1 MRCKW
6 PKMQKNLKKASLHKT
21 IAMTRQELIDLIRR
35 KQSYLCIGLDSDIEK
50 IPNWIRQEFEDPVF
64 EFNRR
69 IIDATIDL
77 AAAYKPNMAF
87 YESQG
92 SKGWQSLEKTMEY
105 LNGHSQGPVFTIA
118 DAKRG
123 DIGNSASYYAKAFF
137 EHMHF
142 DSVTVNPYMG
152 HDALQPFLSLPG
164 KWAVV
169 LALTSNPGAK
179 DFQLWQPQLP
189 MLLEKL
195 GIKTEQWKR
204 FYELIMEQCLDWG
217 TPENMMFVVGATRP
231 EMLQAIRESA
241 PDHFFL
247 VPGVGTQGGSLLEV
261 SQNALNNDC
270 GLLINVSRN
279 IIFASSS
286 RDFDQ
291 KAREVALAYQQQME
305 ELLKEMKVI

>member
-1 MRCKW
+1 
-6 PKMQKNLKKASLHKT
+6 
-21 IAMTRQELIDLIRR
+21 MTRQELIQTIRN
-35 KQSYLCIGLDSDIEK
+35 KKSYLCIGLDTDLEK
-50 IPNWIRQEFEDPVF
+50 IPNWIREEFDDPIY

-92 SKGWQSLEKTMEY
+92 SKGWQSLEKTMDY
-105 LNGHSQGPVFTIA
+105 LNGHPLGPVFTIA

-123 DIGNSASYYAKAFF
+123 DIGNSASHYAKAFF
-137 EHMHF
+137 ENMHF

-152 HDALQPFLSLPG
+152 HDALQPFITVPG

-169 LALTSNPGAK
+169 LVLTSNPGAR

-189 MLLEKL
+189 LLLGKL
-195 GIKTEQWKR
+195 GIMTEQWKR

-217 TPENMMFVVGATRP
+217 NPENMMFVVGATRP
-231 EMLQAIRESA
+231 EMIQSIRESA

-247 VPGVGTQGGSLLEV
+247 VPGVGTQGGSLQEV
-261 SQNALNNDC
+261 SRQAMNSDC

-279 IIFASSS
+279 IIFASTG

-291 KAREVALAYQQQME
+291 KAREVAHAYQQEME
-305 ELLKEMKVI
+305 ELLKEKNLV

>member
-1 MRCKW
+1 
-6 PKMQKNLKKASLHKT
+6 
-21 IAMTRQELIDLIRR
+21 MTRQELIDSIR
-35 KQSYLCIGLDSDIEK
+35 KKKSYLCIGLDTDLAK
-50 IPNWIRQEFEDPVF
+50 IPRWLRDEFEDPVF

-69 IIDATIDL
+69 IIDATIDMV
-77 AAAYKPNMAF
+77 AAYKPNMAF

-92 SKGWQSLEKTMEY
+92 SKGWRSLEKTMDY
-105 LNGHSQGPVFTIA
+105 LNQHPQGLVFTIA

-137 EHMHF
+137 ENMQF

-152 HDALQPFLSLPG
+152 HDALQPFLSVPG

-204 FYELIMEQCLDWG
+204 FYELIMEQCLQWG

-231 EMLQAIRESA
+231 KMLQPIRESA
-241 PDHFFL
+241 PNHFFL
-247 VPGVGTQGGSLLEV
+247 VPGVGTQGGSLQEV
-261 SQNALNNDC
+261 SRQAMNSDC

-279 IIFASSS
+279 IIFASKG

-291 KAREVALAYQQQME
+291 KAREVALAYQEEME
-305 ELLKEMKVI
+305 EILKEKKII

>member
-1 MRCKW
+1 
-6 PKMQKNLKKASLHKT
+6 
-21 IAMTRQELIDLIRR
+21 MTRQELINLIRQKR
-35 KQSYLCIGLDSDIEK
+35 SYLCVGLDTDPEK
-50 IPNWIRQEFEDPVF
+50 IPDWLRQEYEDPIF

-77 AAAYKPNMAF
+77 VAAYKPNMAF

-92 SKGWQSLEKTMEY
+92 SKGWQSLEKTMDY
-105 LNGHSQGPVFTIA
+105 LNRHPQGPVFTIA

-123 DIGNSASYYAKAFF
+123 DIGNSASHYAKAFF
-137 EHMHF
+137 ENLKF

-152 HDALQPFLSLPG
+152 HDALEPFLAVPG

-169 LALTSNPGAK
+169 LALTSNPGAR

-189 MLLEKL
+189 QLLAKL
-195 GIKTEQWKR
+195 GIMTEQWKR
-204 FYELIMEQCLDWG
+204 FYELILEQCLQWG
-217 TPENMMFVVGATRP
+217 TPDNMMFVIGATRP
-231 EMLQAIRESA
+231 EMIQTIRESA
-241 PDHFFL
+241 PDYFFL
-247 VPGVGTQGGSLLEV
+247 VPGVGTQGGSLQAV
-261 SQNALNNDC
+261 SRQAMTSDC

-279 IIFASSS
+279 IIFASTG

-305 ELLKEMKVI
+305 ELLREKKVI

>member
-1 MRCKW
+1 
-6 PKMQKNLKKASLHKT
+6 
-21 IAMTRQELIDLIRR
+21 MTRQELINLIRQKR
-35 KQSYLCIGLDSDIEK
+35 SYLCVGLDTDPEK
-50 IPNWIRQEFEDPVF
+50 IPDWLRQEYEDPIF

-77 AAAYKPNMAF
+77 VAAYKPNLAF

-92 SKGWQSLEKTMEY
+92 SKGWQSLEKTMDY
-105 LNGHSQGPVFTIA
+105 LNRHPQGPVFTIA

-123 DIGNSASYYAKAFF
+123 DIGNSASHYAKGFF
-137 EHMHF
+137 ENLKF

-152 HDALQPFLSLPG
+152 HDALEPFLAVPG

-169 LALTSNPGAK
+169 LALTSNPGAR

-189 MLLEKL
+189 QLLAKL
-195 GIKTEQWKR
+195 GIMTEQWKR
-204 FYELIMEQCLDWG
+204 FYELILEQCLQWG
-217 TPENMMFVVGATRP
+217 TPDNMMFVIGATRP
-231 EMLQAIRESA
+231 EMMQSIRESA

-247 VPGVGTQGGSLLEV
+247 VPGVGTQGGSLQEV
-261 SQNALNNDC
+261 SRQAMNSDC

-279 IIFASSS
+279 IIFASTG

-305 ELLKEMKVI
+305 ELLKEKNLV

>member
-1 MRCKW
+1 
-6 PKMQKNLKKASLHKT
+6 
-21 IAMTRQELIDLIRR
+21 MTRQELINLIRQKR
-35 KQSYLCIGLDSDIEK
+35 SYLCIGLDTDLEK
-50 IPNWIRQEFEDPVF
+50 ISDWLKKESEDPVY

-77 AAAYKPNMAF
+77 AVAYKPNMAF

-92 SKGWQSLEKTMEY
+92 SKGWQSLEKTMDY
-105 LNGHSQGPVFTIA
+105 LNSHPKGPVFTIA

-137 EHMHF
+137 ENMKF

-152 HDALQPFLSLPG
+152 HDALKPFLSVTG

-204 FYELIMEQCLDWG
+204 LYELVMEQCLEWG
-217 TPENMMFVVGATRP
+217 TPENMMFVIGATRP
-231 EMLQAIRESA
+231 EMLQTIRESA
-241 PDHFFL
+241 PNHFFL
-247 VPGVGTQGGSLLEV
+247 VPGVGTQGGSLQEV
-261 SQNALNNDC
+261 SRQAMNTDC
-270 GLLINVSRN
+270 GLLVNVSRN
-279 IIFASSS
+279 IIFASTG

-291 KAREVALAYQQQME
+291 KAREVALAYQQEME
-305 ELLKEMKVI
+305 VMLKEKNLI

>member
-1 MRCKW
+1 
-6 PKMQKNLKKASLHKT
+6 
-21 IAMTRQELIDLIRR
+21 MTRQELINLIRQKR
-35 KQSYLCIGLDSDIEK
+35 SYLCVGLDTDPEK
-50 IPNWIRQEFEDPVF
+50 IPDWLRQKYEDPIF

-77 AAAYKPNMAF
+77 VAAYKPNLAF

-92 SKGWQSLEKTMEY
+92 SKGWQSLEKTMDY
-105 LNGHSQGPVFTIA
+105 LNRHPQGPVFTIA

-123 DIGNSASYYAKAFF
+123 DIGNSASHYAKGFF
-137 EHMHF
+137 ENLKF

-152 HDALQPFLSLPG
+152 HDALEPFLAVPG

-169 LALTSNPGAK
+169 LALTSNPGAR

-189 MLLEKL
+189 QLLAKL
-195 GIKTEQWKR
+195 GIMTEQWKR
-204 FYELIMEQCLDWG
+204 FYELILEQCLQWG
-217 TPENMMFVVGATRP
+217 TPDNMMFVIGATRP
-231 EMLQAIRESA
+231 EMMQSIRESA

-247 VPGVGTQGGSLLEV
+247 VPGVGTQGGSLQEV
-261 SQNALNNDC
+261 SRQAMNSDC

-279 IIFASSS
+279 IIFASTG

-305 ELLKEMKVI
+305 ELLKEKNLV

>member
-1 MRCKW
+1 
-6 PKMQKNLKKASLHKT
+6 
-21 IAMTRQELIDLIRR
+21 MTRQELIDSIR
-35 KQSYLCIGLDSDIEK
+35 KKKSYLCVGLDTDLAK
-50 IPNWIRQEFEDPVF
+50 IPRWLRDEFEDPVF

-77 AAAYKPNMAF
+77 AAAYKPNLAF

-92 SKGWQSLEKTMEY
+92 SKGWRSLEKTMDY
-105 LNGHSQGPVFTIA
+105 LNQHPQGLVFTIA

-137 EHMHF
+137 ENMHF

-152 HDALQPFLSLPG
+152 HDALQPFLSVPG

-195 GIKTEQWKR
+195 GIKTEQWKK
-204 FYELIMEQCLDWG
+204 FYELIMEQCLQWG

-231 EMLQAIRESA
+231 ELLQPIRESA

-247 VPGVGTQGGSLLEV
+247 VPGVGTQGGSLQEV
-261 SQNALNNDC
+261 SRQAMTNDC

-279 IIFASSS
+279 IIFASNG

-291 KAREVALAYQQQME
+291 RAREVAISYQQEME
-305 ELLKEMKVI
+305 KLLYEKKIIL

>member
-1 MRCKW
+1 
-6 PKMQKNLKKASLHKT
+6 
-21 IAMTRQELIDLIRR
+21 MTRQELVDLIRR
-35 KQSYLCIGLDSDIEK
+35 KKSYLCVGLDTDPEK
-50 IPNWIRQEFEDPVF
+50 IPHWIREDFEDPVF

-69 IIDATIDL
+69 IIDATIDKV
-77 AAAYKPNMAF
+77 AAYKPNMAF

-92 SKGWQSLEKTMEY
+92 SKGWKSLEKTMDY
-105 LNGHSQGPVFTIA
+105 LNSHTQGPVFTIA

-137 EHMHF
+137 ENMQF

-152 HDALQPFLSLPG
+152 HDALKPFLSVPG

-189 MLLEKL
+189 MILEKL

-204 FYELIMEQCLDWG
+204 FYELIVEQCLQWG

-231 EMLQAIRESA
+231 EMLQSVRESA
-241 PDHFFL
+241 PNHFFL
-247 VPGVGTQGGSLLEV
+247 VPGVGTQGGSLQEV
-261 SQNALNNDC
+261 SRQAMNSDC

-279 IIFASSS
+279 IIFASKG

-291 KAREVALAYQQQME
+291 RAREVAIEYQQEME
-305 ELLKEMKVI
+305 VLLKEKNLI

>member
-1 MRCKW
+1 
-6 PKMQKNLKKASLHKT
+6 
-21 IAMTRQELIDLIRR
+21 MTRQELINLIRQKR
-35 KQSYLCIGLDSDIEK
+35 SYLCVGLDTDPEK
-50 IPNWIRQEFEDPVF
+50 IPDWLRQEYEDPIF

-77 AAAYKPNMAF
+77 VAAYKPNLAF

-92 SKGWQSLEKTMEY
+92 SKGWQSLEKTMDY
-105 LNGHSQGPVFTIA
+105 LNRHPQGPVFTIA

-123 DIGNSASYYAKAFF
+123 DIGNSASHYAKAFY
-137 EHMHF
+137 ENLKF

-152 HDALQPFLSLPG
+152 HDALEPFLAVPG

-169 LALTSNPGAK
+169 LALTSNPGAR

-189 MLLEKL
+189 QLLAKL
-195 GIKTEQWKR
+195 GIMTEQWKR
-204 FYELIMEQCLDWG
+204 FYELILEQCLQWG
-217 TPENMMFVVGATRP
+217 TPDNMMFVIGATRP
-231 EMLQAIRESA
+231 EMMQSIRESA

-247 VPGVGTQGGSLLEV
+247 VPGVGTQGGSLQEV
-261 SQNALNNDC
+261 SRQAMNSDC

-279 IIFASSS
+279 IIFASTG

-305 ELLKEMKVI
+305 ELLKEKNLV